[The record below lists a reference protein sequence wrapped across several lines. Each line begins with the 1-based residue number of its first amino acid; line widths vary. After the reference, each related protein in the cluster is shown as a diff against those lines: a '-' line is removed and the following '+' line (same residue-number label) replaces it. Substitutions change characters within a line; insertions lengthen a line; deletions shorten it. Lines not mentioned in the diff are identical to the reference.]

1 MSVSLPLPTGVR
13 LLRSEI
19 SAHDKT
25 MLLFVCMTARNGVCP
40 LCHRKSRRVH
50 SLYWRSLADLPC
62 MGTPVQWQLRIRRFF
77 CDNPN
82 CPRQTFSET
91 LPSVASHHAQSTQRL
106 REAQTCIGQAVG
118 SRPGARVARTL
129 QMPTSPTTLLRLERS
144 APVPP
149 STVPRVLGVD
159 DWAFRKGYR
168 YGTILL
174 DLERHHVVALLPDRS
189 AQSLSKWLKDHPG
202 VEIVSRDRA
211 GAYADGV
218 RQGMPNA
225 LQVADRFHL
234 LKNGVEALER
244 LVGRHYR
251 QIQEAASKVQAQQ
264 TPQRSVLEEVTPPSA
279 VPTRGQREK
288 AQRRERRLA
297 RYQRI
302 VELQGQGASTSAIA
316 ETLCMSRRTVRR
328 FLRAGEFV
336 ERATGRAHF
345 QPLDAFADYLH
356 QRWEEGCHNAA
367 QLWREI
373 RERGFAGCQSALRP
387 YLRGWRSK
395 PPAELGRQRRQLPN
409 APAPQAVPSPR
420 ATVWLL
426 LGYTSTRDT
435 AQKAFRLAFV
445 EELCAGCDEV
455 KTGQRLMAEFFRI
468 VRKRLGGDLDEWLLA
483 VFESKLPELMG
494 FASGLKQDKAA
505 VMAALTVAWNNGQ
518 TEGQVNRLKFLKR
531 RGFGRANFD
540 LLQQRVLQPS

>member
-19 SAHDKT
+19 SDNDK
-25 MLLFVCMTARNGVCP
+25 MMVLFLCMTARQSACP
-40 LCHRKSRRVH
+40 LCHRQSRRVH
-50 SLYWRSLADLPC
+50 SRYWRSLADLPC
-62 MGTPVQWQLRIRRFF
+62 MGTPVRWQLRIRRFF

-82 CPRQTFSET
+82 CPRQTFSEA
-91 LPSVASHHAQSTQRL
+91 LPSLASHHAQSTQRL

-118 SRPGARVARTL
+118 SRPGARVAQAL
-129 QMPTSPTTLLRLERS
+129 HMPTSATTLLRLERS
-144 APVPP
+144 APVPLSP
-149 STVPRVLGVD
+149 SPRVLGVD

-189 AQSLSKWLKDHPG
+189 AQSLSEWLKDHPG

-211 GAYADGV
+211 GVYADGA
-218 RQGMPNA
+218 RQGVPHA
-225 LQVADRFHL
+225 VQVADRFHL

-251 QIQEAASKVQAQQ
+251 QIQEAANKVQAQP
-264 TPQRSVLEEVTPPSA
+264 TPQPSVLEEVPPTSA
-279 VPTRGQREK
+279 AHTRVQREK
-288 AQRRERRLA
+288 AQRREKRLA

-302 VELQGQGASTSAIA
+302 VDLQGQGASTSAIA

-328 FLRAGEFV
+328 LLRAGEFL
-336 ERATGRAHF
+336 ERAAAHPRF

-356 QRWEEGCHNAA
+356 QRWTEGCHNAA

-373 RERGFAGCQSALRP
+373 RERGFRGCQSALRP
-387 YLRGWRSK
+387 YLAGWRTVL
-395 PPAELGRQRRQLPN
+395 PAELGRRRRQLPN
-409 APAPQAVPSPR
+409 APHPQAVPSPR
-420 ATVWLL
+420 STAWLL
-426 LGYTSTRDT
+426 LGYATTRDA
-435 AQKAFRLAFV
+435 AQRAFRSAFV
-445 EELCAGCDEV
+445 EELCAGCEEV
-455 KTGQRLMAEFFRI
+455 KTGQRLVAEFFRI
-468 VRKRLGGDLDEWLLA
+468 VRKRLGGELDGWLLA
-483 VFESKLPELMG
+483 VFESKVPELMG
-494 FASGLKQDKAA
+494 FASGLAQDKAA
-505 VMAALTVAWNNGQ
+505 IMAALTVAWNNGQ

>member
-1 MSVSLPLPTGVR
+1 
-13 LLRSEI
+13 
-19 SAHDKT
+19 
-25 MLLFVCMTARNGVCP
+25 
-40 LCHRKSRRVH
+40 
-50 SLYWRSLADLPC
+50 
-62 MGTPVQWQLRIRRFF
+62 
-77 CDNPN
+77 
-82 CPRQTFSET
+82 
-91 LPSVASHHAQSTQRL
+91 
-106 REAQTCIGQAVG
+106 
-118 SRPGARVARTL
+118 
-129 QMPTSPTTLLRLERS
+129 MPTSATTLLRLERS

-149 STVPRVLGVD
+149 SSSPRVLGVD

-189 AQSLSKWLKDHPG
+189 AESLSEWLKDHPG

-211 GAYADGV
+211 GVYADGA
-218 RQGMPNA
+218 RQGVPNA

-251 QIQEAASKVQAQQ
+251 QIQEAANKVQDQR
-264 TPQRSVLEEVTPPSA
+264 TPQGSAQEEVAPPIA
-279 VPTRGQREK
+279 AQTRVQREK
-288 AQRRERRLA
+288 AQRREKRLA
-297 RYQRI
+297 RYERI
-302 VELQGQGASTSAIA
+302 VELQGQGASISAIA

-328 FLRAGEFV
+328 LLRAGEFI
-336 ERATGRAHF
+336 ERAVAHPRF
-345 QPLDAFADYLH
+345 QPLDTFADYLH

-373 RERGFAGCQSALRP
+373 RARGFAGCQSALRP
-387 YLRGWRSK
+387 YLKGWRSE

-409 APAPQAVPSPR
+409 APKPQAVPSPR
-420 ATVWLL
+420 STAWLL
-426 LGYTSTRDT
+426 LGYASTRDA
-435 AQKAFRLAFV
+435 AQLAFRSAFV

-455 KTGQRLMAEFFRI
+455 KTGQRLVVDFFRI
-468 VRKRLGGDLDEWLLA
+468 VRKRLGGELDGWLLA
-483 VFESKLPELMG
+483 VFESKVPELMG
-494 FASGLKQDKAA
+494 FASGLTRDKTA
-505 VMAALTVAWNNGQ
+505 VMAALTVEWNNGQ

>member
-1 MSVSLPLPTGVR
+1 MSISLPLPSGVR
-13 LLRSEI
+13 LLRSDI

-25 MLLFVCMTARNGVCP
+25 MVLFLCMTARNGVCP

-62 MGTPVQWQLRIRRFF
+62 MGTPVRWRLRIRRFF

-82 CPRQTFSET
+82 CPRQTFSEA
-91 LPSVASHHAQSTQRL
+91 LPSLASHHAQSTQRL

-118 SRPGARVARTL
+118 SRPGARVAQAL
-129 QMPTSPTTLLRLERS
+129 QMPTSATTLLRLERS

-149 STVPRVLGVD
+149 SSAPRVLGVD

-189 AQSLSKWLKDHPG
+189 AESLSEWLKDHPG

-211 GAYADGV
+211 GVYADGA
-218 RQGMPNA
+218 RQGVPNA
-225 LQVADRFHL
+225 VQVADRFHL

-244 LVGRHYR
+244 LLGRHHR
-251 QIQEAASKVQAQQ
+251 QIQEAASKVQAPR
-264 TPQRSVLEEVTPPSA
+264 TPQHSTQKEVAPPIA
-279 VPTRGQREK
+279 AQTRVQREK
-288 AQRRERRLA
+288 AQRREKRLA

-316 ETLCMSRRTVRR
+316 ETLRMSRQTVRHV
-328 FLRAGEFV
+328 LRAGEFI
-336 ERATGRAHF
+336 ERAAAHPRF

-356 QRWEEGCHNAA
+356 QRWKEGCHNAA

-387 YLRGWRSK
+387 YLAGWRSEV
-395 PPAELGRQRRQLPN
+395 PAELGRRRRQLPN
-409 APAPQAVPSPR
+409 SPQTQAVPSPR
-420 ATVWLL
+420 STAWLL
-426 LGYTSTRDT
+426 LGYTTTRDT
-435 AQKAFRLAFV
+435 AQLAFRWAFV
-445 EELCAGCDEV
+445 EELCARCDEV
-455 KTGQRLMAEFFRI
+455 KTGQKLVMEFFRI
-468 VRKRLGGDLDEWLLA
+468 VRKRLGGELDAWLLA
-483 VFESKLPELMG
+483 VSESKVPELMG
-494 FASGLKQDKAA
+494 FASGLARDKAA
-505 VMAALTVAWNNGQ
+505 VMAALTVGWNNGQ

-540 LLQQRVLQPS
+540 LLQQRVLQHS